1 MQGEDKVGRAR
12 VFLRRVFLSVHVHAH
27 SRVIHLSE

>member
-12 VFLRRVFLSVHVHAH
+12 VFLSVHVHAR
-27 SRVIHLSE
+27 SRVIHISE